1 MLSFADI
8 DIVQLGI
15 IAAASLVVACGLV
28 FCAQFVPRL
37 YGQPSTINAV
47 QSAHSRPT
55 PRVGGIAIF
64 SALVLSVLFVPA
76 DVVTA
81 HVKFFAA
88 ALILFGAGLAEDLGF
103 GISPRW
109 RLAAAV
115 VSSFAVV
122 LALNIYIPR
131 LNIPYLDGAISFWV
145 VGVCATLFVTAAVA
159 NAFNLIDGVNGL
171 SGFTGILAAMS
182 LAGISAAVGNEAI
195 FALSTTLAA
204 AVFGFLLVN
213 YPKGRIFLGD
223 AGAYTMGF
231 VLAWFG
237 IALLN
242 SSPEVSAWAI
252 LLTVYWPLCDTLIA
266 IYRRSKSKKDK
277 MAPDRLHAHQL
288 VMRSLEIMVLG
299 RDRRHLANPLS
310 TAILAPFVAMPPM
323 VAVLFWDKPLFSFVA
338 AVVFLVLFWGSYFA
352 AGSVVRRY
360 RLRQAMASV
369 GPRPRKPVLYV
380 PPVMPPATNTPVVHV
395 ANVALPHKTLE
406 AVRR

>member
-15 IAAASLVVACGLV
+15 IAVASLVVACGLV
-28 FCAQFVPRL
+28 FCAQFVPRF

-47 QSAHSRPT
+47 QSAHSSAT

-103 GISPRW
+103 GISPKW

-159 NAFNLIDGVNGL
+159 
-171 SGFTGILAAMS
+171 
-182 LAGISAAVGNEAI
+182 
-195 FALSTTLAA
+195 
-204 AVFGFLLVN
+204 
-213 YPKGRIFLGD
+213 
-223 AGAYTMGF
+223 
-231 VLAWFG
+231 
-237 IALLN
+237 
-242 SSPEVSAWAI
+242 
-252 LLTVYWPLCDTLIA
+252 
-266 IYRRSKSKKDK
+266 
-277 MAPDRLHAHQL
+277 
-288 VMRSLEIMVLG
+288 
-299 RDRRHLANPLS
+299 
-310 TAILAPFVAMPPM
+310 
-323 VAVLFWDKPLFSFVA
+323 
-338 AVVFLVLFWGSYFA
+338 
-352 AGSVVRRY
+352 
-360 RLRQAMASV
+360 
-369 GPRPRKPVLYV
+369 
-380 PPVMPPATNTPVVHV
+380 
-395 ANVALPHKTLE
+395 
-406 AVRR
+406 